1 MPPNRKKGPVVQKP
15 PTTKMSL
22 DVREADKKFSF
33 KPSDGYTQVEDC
45 IPIANETVPVKLRG
59 KCLNIDSGYTLV
71 KWAPE
76 HEGGT
81 SGLLTVK
88 QGGQEKTV
96 KAYQKSI
103 CLLNCY
109 RWMKNKDRPL
119 EPFLWISQP
128 SSIKDANNQGYV
140 DIVASSLVSKLKKQ
154 GLPHFCEFYGSL
166 RALADKFYYNLE
178 EDLEE
183 VRFTKWFWLG
193 VESGDF
199 GIRICEK
206 ETGRELPMDE
216 IKQLIKPDNDF
227 LNDDSESDD
236 SSSESS
242 DSDKSSESTDSS
254 SSLGAEELPCSDF
267 VTGDLEE
274 ASIDTDNEGPKTITT
289 ESESD
294 SVMSYSEKYSF
305 HAILYNAPVAI
316 VYLEHMQGTMD
327 QLLETECAP
336 IKDSQQEV
344 MWGAWLFQ
352 VCAALTQLQKLC
364 GLTHNDLHTNNILW
378 KETTEEYLY
387 YKDAS
392 RFWRVPTFGKL
403 FTIID
408 YGRSI
413 FLLNS
418 FWYIGS
424 DYNEGHDAD
433 GMYNFGSILDRDM
446 PKIMPNNSFDLC
458 RLACGLLRSLY
469 PQFPDANPKAAI
481 LTKDGKWEVRE
492 TNNPLFNMIWIWLKD
507 DNNKTILE
515 TEHGHEKYP
524 GFELYSV
531 IAATVHNAIPEEQL
545 NKKMMNVFLLKD
557 KVEASYI
564 HLEL

>member
-1 MPPNRKKGPVVQKP
+1 MPPNRKKGPVAQKP
-15 PTTKMSL
+15 PATKTSL
-22 DVREADKKFSF
+22 DVREADKQFSF

-45 IPIANETVPVKLRG
+45 IPIANEAVPVKLRG

-76 HEGGT
+76 QEGGT

-88 QGGQEKTV
+88 QDGLEKTV

-109 RWMKNKDRPL
+109 RWMKYKDRPS
-119 EPFLWISQP
+119 EPFVWISQP
-128 SSIKDANNQGYV
+128 SSIKDANNQAYV

-154 GLPHFCEFYGSL
+154 GLPHYCEFYGSI
-166 RALADKFYYNLE
+166 RALANKFYYNLE

-199 GIRICEK
+199 GLRVCEK
-206 ETGRELPMDE
+206 ESGHELSMDE
-216 IKQLIKPDNDF
+216 IKQLIRPDDEF
-227 LNDDSESDD
+227 LNDDSESDESEESD
-236 SSSESS
+236 ESGSESS
-242 DSDKSSESTDSS
+242 NESS
-254 SSLGAEELPCSDF
+254 STLGAEDLPCDD
-267 VTGDLEE
+267 VELTPMGELEE
-274 ASIDTDNEGPKTITT
+274 ASIKTDF
-289 ESESD
+289 SESD
-294 SVMSYSEKYSF
+294 ESTTSYSEKYSF
-305 HAILYNAPVAI
+305 HAVLYNAPVAI
-316 VYLEHMQGTMD
+316 MYLEHMQGTMD
-327 QLLETECAP
+327 ELLENECAP
-336 IKDSQQEV
+336 VKNSQQEV

-352 VCAALTQLQKLC
+352 VCAALSQLQKLC

-378 KETTEEYLY
+378 KETTEEFLY
-387 YKDAS
+387 YKDSS
-392 RFWRVPTFGKL
+392 RCWRVPTFGKI

-433 GMYNFGSILDRDM
+433 GMYNFDAIYDRHM
-446 PKIMPNNSFDLC
+446 PKIMPNKSFDLC
-458 RLACGLLRSLY
+458 RLACGILRALY
-469 PQFPDANPKAAI
+469 PRIPDANPKAAVI
-481 LTKDGKWEVRE
+481 TKDGKWEVRE
-492 TNNPLFNMIWIWLKD
+492 TNNPLFNMVWTWLKD
-507 DNNKTILE
+507 DNSRNILE
-515 TEHGHEKYP
+515 TEQGHEKYP

-531 IAATVHNAIPEEQL
+531 IAATVHSAVPEEQL

-557 KVEASYI
+557 KIEASYI
-564 HLEL
+564 RLDI

>member
-1 MPPNRKKGPVVQKP
+1 MPPNRKKNQVVDKP
-15 PTTKMSL
+15 PVTKMTL
-22 DVREADKKFSF
+22 DVRETYTHFLF
-33 KPSDGYTQVEDC
+33 KPADGYTQIEDC

-59 KCLNIDSGYTLV
+59 KSLNIDSGYTLV
-71 KWAPE
+71 KWVAE
-76 HEGGT
+76 KEGGA

-88 QGGQEKTV
+88 QEGQEKTV
-96 KAYQKSI
+96 KAYQKTI

-109 RWMKNKDRPL
+109 RWMKYKDRPSH
-119 EPFLWISQP
+119 PFLWTSQP
-128 SSIKDANNQGYV
+128 SNIKEATNQAYV
-140 DIVASSLVSKLKKQ
+140 DIVASALVSKIKKQ
-154 GLPHFCEFYGSL
+154 QGIPHFCEFYGSL

-178 EDLEE
+178 EELEE

-193 VESGDF
+193 VESGEF
-199 GIRICEK
+199 GLRVCEK
-206 ETGRELPMDE
+206 ESGYELTMDE
-216 IKQLIKPDNDF
+216 IRQLIRPDNEF
-227 LNDDSESDD
+227 LNDDSESE
-236 SSSESS
+236 SESENNSSESE
-242 DSDKSSESTDSS
+242 KTE
-254 SSLGAEELPCSDF
+254 SSLGAEDMPCIGVSD
-267 VTGDLEE
+267 DIEE
-274 ASIDTDNEGPKTITT
+274 ASINTDNEGPKTV
-289 ESESD
+289 SSDSD
-294 SVMSYSEKYSF
+294 SVTSYSEKYSF
-305 HAILYNAPVAI
+305 HAVLYNAPVAV

-327 QLLETECAP
+327 ELLESEYAP
-336 IKDSQQEV
+336 IKSSSQEV

-378 KETTEEYLY
+378 KTTTEEYLY
-387 YKDAS
+387 YKDAD

-433 GMYNFGSILDRDM
+433 GMYNFGAIFDNDM
-446 PKIMPNNSFDLC
+446 PKVMPNKSFDLC
-458 RLACGLLRSLY
+458 RLACGLLRALY
-469 PQFPDANPKAAI
+469 PRFPDANPKAAI
-481 LTKDGKWEVRE
+481 LTKDGRWEVRE
-492 TNNPLFNMIWIWLKD
+492 TNHPLFNMVWTWLKD
-507 DNNKTILE
+507 DNNKNILE
-515 TEHGHEKYP
+515 TEDGHEKYP

-531 IAATVHNAIPEEQL
+531 IAATVHSAVPKEQL

-564 HLEL
+564 HLDI